1 MNVKSLLYLSLVIL
15 TPNLTKAWL
24 KINQINNLTFYQ
36 KSIIIRLNLLLDI
49 DHNNQLLILA
59 IKNKVKIMNFLCETI
74 FLTLLRQ
81 HLTHIPSINILVMI
95 VCLYVNQITLFYQL
109 HNTMDYMP
117 VYRNHGLDQNNTNM
131 IKL

>member
-15 TPNLTKAWL
+15 TPNLIKAWL

-36 KSIIIRLNLLLDI
+36 KSIIILLNLLLDI

-59 IKNKVKIMNFLCETI
+59 IKNKVKITNFLCEMI

-81 HLTHIPSINILVMI
+81 HLTHVPTLNILVMI
-95 VCLYVNQITLFYQL
+95 VCLYVNQINLFYQI
-109 HNTMDYMP
+109 HSTMDYMP